1 MSDALSI
8 RKFDL
13 SNRKNDTITNK
24 LEMLH
29 IKISVFEKY
38 SLSRFIIFF
47 LQKNKAS
54 AYTSS
59 KT

>member
-13 SNRKNDTITNK
+13 SNSKNYTITNI
-24 LEMLH
+24 LEILH
-29 IKISVFEKY
+29 IIISVFEKY
-38 SLSRFIIFF
+38 SLSRFIICFPP
-47 LQKNKAS
+47 KNKAF